1 MMNLIFLMD
10 LILLQTAKTT
20 LSLSLK
26 KQTLAANPPVQIYA
40 NKIKKRIV
48 FKVETRYKL
57 ELLSPETMK
66 LSVSI
71 KKMLTKIKTE
81 KMCQN

>member
-1 MMNLIFLMD
+1 MD

-20 LSLSLK
+20 LNLSLK
-26 KQTLAANPPVQIYA
+26 KKKTLAANPPVQIYA
-40 NKIKKRIV
+40 HKIKNRIV
-48 FKVETRYKL
+48 FKVKTRYKL
-57 ELLSPETMK
+57 ELLSPETME
-66 LSVSI
+66 LSVSR